1 MSSRL
6 ETMVAYLAG
15 QEGDEAEQFCVAL
28 ADPTS
33 EASQFLSATQ
43 QLSRNLFGDHALRW
57 LGVSPALAGV
67 EVLAAGPPASR
78 GARSRLVGAVPWLL
92 AGTACLLAS
101 LFWLD
106 CRAHRA
112 PAGPAAVASL
122 ARNEPP
128 EPAAPAGEPGLARA
142 LALPRPDD
150 ADREALLEE
159 AWMHIALLENELEQ
173 ERAKSTP
180 VVKDLQGSA
189 ARLSADLKAA
199 TARVALLEGQQEPLR
214 AELAGLAAR
223 HKAAEDKAARLAG
236 DLKNARG
243 EVTRLAAQ
251 HQETL
256 AGMARLEGDLKAA
269 RDGANRVQAELQ
281 ASRDQVARLRADL
294 KKARREAK
302 QQRSSRREA
311 R

>member
-15 QEGDEAEQFCVAL
+15 QEGDESEQFRAAL

-33 EASQFLSATQ
+33 EASQFLAATQ
-43 QLSRNLFGDHALRW
+43 QLSRNLFGDHALKW
-57 LGVSPALAGV
+57 LGVSPALA
-67 EVLAAGPPASR
+67 ATPPAQKT
-78 GARSRLVGAVPWLL
+78 ARSRLVRAVPWLL
-92 AGTACLLAS
+92 AVTACLFAG

-112 PAGPAAVASL
+112 PATPVTEVSP

-128 EPAAPAGEPGLARA
+128 GPAAAPAGNPGLARV

-150 ADREALLEE
+150 PDPEALLDE

-180 VVKDLQGSA
+180 AVKDLQGSA

-223 HKAAEDKAARLAG
+223 HKAAEDKAARLAD

-251 HQETL
+251 RQETL
-256 AGMARLEGDLKAA
+256 AGVARLEGDLKAA
-269 RDGANRVQAELQ
+269 RDGTNRLEAELK

-302 QQRSSRREA
+302 RQRSSK
-311 R
+311 